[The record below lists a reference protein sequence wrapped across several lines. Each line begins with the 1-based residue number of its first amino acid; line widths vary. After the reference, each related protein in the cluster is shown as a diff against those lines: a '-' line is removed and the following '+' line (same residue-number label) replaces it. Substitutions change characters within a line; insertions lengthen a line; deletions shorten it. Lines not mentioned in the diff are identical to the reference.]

1 MGVVFDAAVRT
12 IKGVL
17 YRRDFKLLSD
27 SGFSAGEKNCGV
39 FKTAKVFHVKRV
51 DIEGFT

>member
-17 YRRDFKLLSD
+17 SRRDFKLLSD
-27 SGFSAGEKNCGV
+27 SGFFCRGENCGV